1 MKALLQTILFFSFLA
16 WTPLAG
22 APDFAEHIHYS
33 TDTPNKIGYIKIND
47 REGQISQST
56 WLYIKS
62 AMEHFQKEKP
72 IFIVLDLN
80 TPGGEVFPAM
90 KISDALHH
98 LDTEYNIPV
107 VTVINNWAISAGAM
121 VAYSTRFITTVKDGA
136 IGAAEPVTIK
146 DDQMQSAPEKVNSAL
161 RVDFTNRA
169 GFYGRNPLIA
179 EKMVDK
185 SSILVF
191 RDNEILRLNLE
202 NEIRPTDVVI
212 SGKDKLLTLSA
223 EQMMKY
229 GVANMILEP
238 TKVEAI
244 TPQELAAGEWPA
256 NKMLLFHQPFFKDIP
271 NATIHEFQPDWKT
284 QLFMLLAHPM
294 VASALFLGLMMGA
307 YMEMNTP
314 GFGVAGSI
322 AAICLSLIIISSFS
336 QEIASYLEVFL
347 MALGALILVLD
358 FTLLPTFGILGFFG
372 LLLFLGGLFAIMLP
386 GLESMS
392 YEVDTQT
399 LNAAGEIALDRL
411 TWYLAT
417 FVIGMA
423 AMLLLARYITPST
436 KLLRR
441 FVLSGGEQ
449 EASQGYTAGIAAFDA
464 PEIGAVGEVISTL
477 RPSGKAVFGE
487 KLYDV
492 VSEGAFIEKGT
503 KVLVVRTENGNV
515 IVKEK

>member
-1 MKALLQTILFFSFLA
+1 MTLLFRAVFVCLFCSSLYSA
-16 WTPLAG
+16 T
-22 APDFAEHIHYS
+22 DFAEHIHFS
-33 TDTPNKIGYIKIND
+33 TDKPNTIGYIQIND

-62 AMEHFQKEKP
+62 AMEYYQKNKP
-72 IFIVLDLN
+72 IFIVLVLN

-98 LDTEYNIPV
+98 FDTEFNIPI
-107 VTVINNWAISAGAM
+107 VTVIDNWAISAGAM
-121 VAYSTRFITTVKDGA
+121 VAYSTRYITTAKDGA
-136 IGAAEPVTIK
+136 MGAAEPVTIK
-146 DDQMQSAPEKVNSAL
+146 DDQLQSAPEKVNSAL

-169 GFYGRNPLIA
+169 AFYGRNPLIA

-191 RDNEILRLNLE
+191 RNNEILRLNQE
-202 NEIRPTDVVI
+202 SEIVPSDLVI
-212 SGKDKLLTLSA
+212 SGKDKLLTLNA
-223 EQMMKY
+223 EQMIKFH
-229 GVANMILEP
+229 VADMILEP
-238 TKVEAI
+238 TKLEAI
-244 TPQELAAGEWPA
+244 TAAERAAGEWPA
-256 NKMLLFHQPFFKDIP
+256 SKALLFHQPFFKDIP
-271 NATIHEFQPDWKT
+271 NAVIHEFQPDWKT

-294 VASALFLGLMMGA
+294 VSSALFLGLMMGA
-307 YMEMNTP
+307 YMEMSTP

-336 QEIASYLEVFL
+336 QEIAGYLEVFL
-347 MALGALILVLD
+347 MSLGALILVLE

-399 LNAAGEIALDRL
+399 LNAAGEFALDRL
-411 TWYLAT
+411 TWYLIT
-417 FVIGMA
+417 FVVGVI
-423 AMLLLARYITPST
+423 AMMLLARFVTPST
-436 KLLRR
+436 TLLRR

-449 EASQGYTAGIAAFDA
+449 EASQGYTAGIDPFHV
-464 PEIGAVGEVISTL
+464 PPVGTVGEVVSTL
-477 RPSGKAVFGE
+477 RPSGKAVFDG

-515 IVKEK
+515 IVTEKD